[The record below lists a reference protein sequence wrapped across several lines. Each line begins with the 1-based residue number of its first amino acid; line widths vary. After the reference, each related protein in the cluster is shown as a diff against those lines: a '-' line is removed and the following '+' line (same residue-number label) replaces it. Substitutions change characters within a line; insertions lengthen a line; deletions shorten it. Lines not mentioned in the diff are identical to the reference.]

1 MSRWYPVQTQPLRE
15 RLAVQQ
21 LENQGYAVFFP
32 RRRRVVRHAR
42 RIQTR
47 EASYFPG
54 YVFVHLD
61 LAKDQWR
68 SVNGTLGVRSLV
80 MFGGKPASVP
90 TPFVEFLRG
99 CADKEG
105 CLALPS
111 HFAPGDKVRISA
123 GPFADMV
130 GMIDRLEG
138 GARIRIL
145 LELASGSLPVV
156 TTPEN
161 LSLAS

>member
-1 MSRWYPVQTQPLRE
+1 MSRWYPVQTQPQRE
-15 RLAVQQ
+15 RLAAQQ

-42 RIQTR
+42 RIETR
-47 EASYFPG
+47 ETSYFPG
-54 YVFVHLD
+54 YIFVRLD
-61 LAKDQWR
+61 LAQDHWR

-80 MFGGKPASVP
+80 MFGGSPASVP
-90 TPFVEFLRG
+90 TAFVDFLRS
-99 CADKEG
+99 CADENG
-105 CLALPS
+105 CLAVRG
-111 HFAPGDKVRISA
+111 HFAPGDKVRINA
-123 GPFADMV
+123 GPFADVV
-130 GMIDRLEG
+130 GLIDRLEG